1 MMDGW
6 VEVFCVVFDE
16 EGFLDIGIMFYIVKY
31 VSVFYG
37 LFCDVFDSV
46 LVEGEDIFVDKKIY

>member
-1 MMDGW
+1 M
-6 VEVFCVVFDE
+6 EVFCVVFDE